1 MGIFIAHIRKICTA
15 WLDEIRLMAKDEG
28 ILLFCILLPLAYP
41 VLYSWIYNNEVAH
54 DVPVVIVDRSQS
66 SLSRKFVRMVDASS
80 EVEVACYAHNLDEAK
95 ELIGRQKAYGILYFP
110 KDFSIRAARMEQA
123 TVGVYCDMSLMLAYK
138 NIYLTAINV
147 STEIGN
153 RIKAEIIATQ
163 TSHEESV
170 AEAPMLVDEIALFNP
185 TGGYGNFILPGVLV
199 LILQQTLLLAIGLTE
214 GTRRERLCRRANAEE
229 GRRNSLPDSYR
240 SSCVASAVGRW
251 SDSEN
256 SDGGVLAENERIVT
270 QLPASY
276 GLFYRIAGK
285 AMAYLMLYMLL
296 SAYVL
301 LVVKHIFG
309 FTSLISMS
317 GYMVFVLSYITAC
330 IFFAMAAMSFL
341 RRREDVLLAVVFTSV
356 IMLFVSGISWPES
369 AIPAVWKYMG
379 WLFPSTFGVKSFIA
393 LGSMGAS
400 LTEIMPYL
408 YALWTQTAVY
418 LIITVVVYTKRRASL

>member
-1 MGIFIAHIRKICTA
+1 MGTLIAHIRKICTA
-15 WLDEIRLMAKDEG
+15 WFDEIRLMAKDEG

-66 SLSRKFVRMVDASS
+66 AMSREFVRMVDASS
-80 EVEVACYAHNLDEAK
+80 EVEVACYAHSLDEAK
-95 ELIGRQKAYGILYFP
+95 GVIGRQEAYGILYFP
-110 KDFSIRAARMEQA
+110 EDFSVRTARMEQA

-147 STEIGN
+147 STEMGN
-153 RIKAEIIATQ
+153 DIKAEMLGAYTA
-163 TSHEESV
+163 HEADV
-170 AEAPMLVDEIALFNP
+170 AESPMLVDEIAIFNT

-214 GTRRERLCRRANAEE
+214 GTRKEREQGRQNSQPGTPHGRCAVPVA
-229 GRRNSLPDSYR
+229 GRRNDSDGSDSIDSY
-240 SSCVASAVGRW
+240 G
-251 SDSEN
+251 
-256 SDGGVLAENERIVT
+256 NERAAMLQPV
-270 QLPASY
+270 SY
-276 GLFYRIAGK
+276 GFFHRIAGRT
-285 AMAYLMLYMLL
+285 MAYLMLYMLL

-301 LVVKHIFG
+301 LAVKHFFG

-317 GYMVFVLSYITAC
+317 SYLVFVLSYITAC

-341 RRREDVLLAVVFTSV
+341 RRREDVMLIVVFTSV
-356 IMLFVSGISWPES
+356 ILLFVSGISWPES
-369 AIPAVWKYMG
+369 AIPAVWKYLG
-379 WLFPSTFGVKSFIA
+379 YLIPSTFGLKSFVA

-408 YALWTQTAVY
+408 YALWIQTAVY